1 MILVMLRDPFSANAV
16 KATSSQSSPRASI
29 SSTRQGGSTPIAMRA
44 TVIAFRFLAKN
55 ISTSRPPN
63 WPWPFSE
70 ATHTATAPTRP
81 AASSRGTSCS
91 EITPN
96 TKPFSDMMRANRIM
110 PTTRCRPWSTGP
122 SDDDA
127 VGLAAV
133 AAAVP
138 VSRHDRPNQF
148 SGRQI
153 TRLIAANSISVPRQ
167 P

>member
-1 MILVMLRDPFSANAV
+1 MVITPCEAPSSSVN
-16 KATSSQSSPRASI
+16 ATSSQSSPRASN
-29 SSTRQGGSTPIAMRA
+29 SSTRQGGSTPMAMRA
-44 TVIAFRFLAKN
+44 TVIAFRFLAKK

-81 AASSRGTSCS
+81 AASSKGTSCR

-96 TKPFSDMMRANRIM
+96 TKPFSDMMRANRAM

-122 SDDDA
+122 SGDVA
-127 VGLAAV
+127 GLAA
-133 AAAVP
+133 AATVVP